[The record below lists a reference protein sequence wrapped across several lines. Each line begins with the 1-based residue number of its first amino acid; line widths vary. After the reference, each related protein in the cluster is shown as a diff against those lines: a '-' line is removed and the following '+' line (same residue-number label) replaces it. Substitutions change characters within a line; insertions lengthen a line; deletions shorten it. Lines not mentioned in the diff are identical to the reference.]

1 MQRVKNSTDLISII
15 VPVYNV
21 EEYISRTIESILKQT
36 YLNFELILVDDG
48 STDKSRD
55 ICEKFAKIDERIF
68 VFFQNNRGVS
78 AARNKGISKSRG
90 KYIIFIDSDD
100 WVSPKMIETYLN
112 QMIRENSELVIN
124 EYNTDCNN
132 ILYPQNA
139 DLKEGYITIEQALCK
154 IINPK
159 GFYGSVWGKIFLKD
173 IIKKNQLQFNPSIA
187 IGEDLLFVINYI
199 QYCSKISYGKKCLYN
214 YVIRN
219 NSALN
224 TVNLKRLDVIKVY
237 QQLFENT
244 VLSKEIR
251 KRLKA
256 MYVWECIDWQCR
268 LSPTEY
274 KEVKGELKKGA
285 IFNLHLFLLND
296 VFTYRTKL
304 NSLVKL
310 LFPQF
315 IYKVKYENKSI

>member
-100 WVSPKMIETYLN
+100 WVAPNMLETYLN
-112 QMIRENSELVIN
+112 QMISEDSELVIN
-124 EYNTDCNN
+124 EYNREYDNV
-132 ILYPQNA
+132 LYPQNG
-139 DLKEGYITIEQALCK
+139 DLKEGYLTIEQTLCK
-154 IINPK
+154 IINPT
-159 GFYGSVWGKIFLKD
+159 GFYGSVWGKIFHAD
-173 IIKKNQLQFNPSIA
+173 IIKKNQLQFDISIA
-187 IGEDLLFVINYI
+187 IGEDLLFVIDYI
-199 QYCSKISYGKKCLYN
+199 QYCSKISYGKNRLYN
-214 YVIRN
+214 YVIRDS
-219 NSALN
+219 SALN
-224 TVNLKRLDVIKVY
+224 TVNLRRLDIIKVY
-237 QQLFENT
+237 EQLLEKT
-244 VLSKEIR
+244 TLSRMIR

-256 MYVWECIDWQCR
+256 IYVWECIDWQCR
-268 LSPTEY
+268 LI
-274 KEVKGELKKGA
+274 KGDYSDIRKKLRKNA
-285 IFNLHLFLLND
+285 LNNFHFFLMEDIFSLN
-296 VFTYRTKL
+296 TKL
-304 NSLVKL
+304 NSIFKLFIPKLVFK
-310 LFPQF
+310 
-315 IYKVKYENKSI
+315 IKYNNNL